1 MDPESDGQ
9 KCGTWPMLI
18 MKNMNSN
25 YRNGVVT
32 VTDKIKLQEDFG
44 IDIET
49 NVFRQDVKQPS

>member
-1 MDPESDGQ
+1 MDRNVELCVHVDNEKYEP
-9 KCGTWPMLI
+9 
-18 MKNMNSN
+18 N

-49 NVFRQDVKQPS
+49 NVFRQDVQTAGS